1 MNELKN
7 ALSGNENAASHPPSH
22 PPSHPG
28 TLATSVYDHL
38 RQDILS
44 GDLAPGEKLRSGS
57 LRGRYD
63 VGNSPLREAL
73 NRLSV
78 DGFVVREDQKGFSVA
93 NVSKRCLEELIRT
106 RCWLEEVALR
116 ESIGNRTVEWEEQV
130 VLSFHHLSRTERYLD
145 EKNKTPNAK
154 WSELHRTFHMTL
166 IDRCNSQWMLNFC
179 AQLYDQASRYCQLAD
194 EAGFIERDSLK
205 EHRLLMDAAIDG
217 NADEAIRVM
226 LSHYNRTADI
236 ILNSDME
243 FFEA

>member
-1 MNELKN
+1 MVNLMNELKN
-7 ALSGNENAASHPPSH
+7 VLADDGKAASQ
-22 PPSHPG
+22 PG

-44 GDLAPGEKLRSGS
+44 GDLQPGEKLRSDS

-78 DGFVVREDQKGFSVA
+78 DGFVIREDQKGFSVA
-93 NVSKRCLEELIRT
+93 NISKNSLEELIRT

-116 ESIGNRTVEWEEQV
+116 ESIQNRTTEWEERV
-130 VLSFHHLSRTERYLD
+130 VLAFHRLSRTERYLND
-145 EKNKTPNAK
+145 AAKTPNIK
-154 WSELHRTFHMTL
+154 WSDLHRSFHMAL
-166 IDRCNSQWMLNFC
+166 IAGCKSHWMIGFC

-194 EAGFIERDSLK
+194 ESDFIERDSIN

-217 NADEAIRVM
+217 NSDEAIKIM
-226 LSHYNRTADI
+226 LAHYNRTADI
-236 ILNSDME
+236 ILESDLKFLE
-243 FFEA
+243 S

>member
-1 MNELKN
+1 MNKLKN
-7 ALSGNENAASHPPSH
+7 ALSEKINST
-22 PPSHPG
+22 SHPG

-44 GDLAPGEKLRSGS
+44 GDLAPGEKLRSDL

-93 NVSKRCLEELIRT
+93 NVSKGCLEELIRT
-106 RCWLEEVALR
+106 RCWLEETALR
-116 ESIGNRTVEWEEQV
+116 ESIRNRTVEWEEQV

-145 EKNKTPNAK
+145 DKNKTQNVK

-166 IDRCNSQWMLNFC
+166 IEGCKSYWMLSFC

-217 NADEAIRVM
+217 NADKAVKVM
-226 LSHYNRTADI
+226 LSHYQQTADI
-236 ILNSDME
+236 ILGSDLK
-243 FFEA
+243 FFDS

>member
-7 ALSGNENAASHPPSH
+7 ALPGNGDSA
-22 PPSHPG
+22 SHPG

-44 GDLAPGEKLRSGS
+44 GDLAPGEKLRSDS

-93 NVSKRCLEELIRT
+93 NVSKGCLEELIRT

-145 EKNKTPNAK
+145 SQSKTPNAK
-154 WSELHRTFHMTL
+154 WSELHRAFHMAL
-166 IDRCNSQWMLNFC
+166 IDGCNSHWMLSFC
-179 AQLYDQASRYCQLAD
+179 AQLYDQSSRYCQLAD

-205 EHRLLMDAAIDG
+205 EHRVLMDAAIDG
-217 NADEAIRVM
+217 NADEAIRIM
-226 LSHYNRTADI
+226 LSHYNQTAEI
-236 ILNSDME
+236 ILNSDLK
-243 FFEA
+243 FFDS